1 VDCIGQ
7 CFALLAMAKE
17 NGSEYLPVNGLMIVV
32 VVRNFFG
39 VPFVQTQKVAIP
51 NQMGIVELN

>member
-1 VDCIGQ
+1 
-7 CFALLAMAKE
+7 MAKE
-17 NGSEYLPVNGLMIVV
+17 NGSEYLPVNGLMNLV

-39 VPFVQTQKVAIP
+39 VQFVQTQKVAIA